1 MKYIKKYNEELSP
14 DTYRSAGNKLKRYN
28 KVSRGSKL
36 IDYGHEK
43 DHGFYNAHIQAVGV
57 SHVYTGKITN
67 PTCNFYYG
75 SPSWNGP
82 QNNVNSVLVNT
93 KITEEELVKNWK
105 EGSELNFTLEF
116 RFTPSEELK
125 STVSNSD
132 LNKIINHWAGFH
144 LFTMTVCLS
153 DWEDG
158 LDEYNYE
165 YTNSTIDIIELYDIT
180 RIVDIRLSKLMDKNI
195 YGIFEDRQSANK
207 FRRNLP
213 KLIEP
218 HKGKIMDLLSI
229 LSADTD
235 NLEDILESFSKIR
248 INSLYQDE
256 NVKGANLDKIWY
268 KGSAL

>member
-1 MKYIKKYNEELSP
+1 
-14 DTYRSAGNKLKRYN
+14 
-28 KVSRGSKL
+28 
-36 IDYGHEK
+36 
-43 DHGFYNAHIQAVGV
+43 
-57 SHVYTGKITN
+57 
-67 PTCNFYYG
+67 
-75 SPSWNGP
+75 
-82 QNNVNSVLVNT
+82 
-93 KITEEELVKNWK
+93 
-105 EGSELNFTLEF
+105 
-116 RFTPSEELK
+116 
-125 STVSNSD
+125 
-132 LNKIINHWAGFH
+132 
-144 LFTMTVCLS
+144 MTVCLS

-165 YTNSTIDIIELYDIT
+165 YTNSTIDIIELYDIS

-195 YGIFEDRQSANK
+195 YGIFADRQSANK